1 MTPADLSG
9 ISIRCMDT
17 PIAKTVVAALGG
29 NPVPINMNELYL
41 SLQTGV
47 VAGQEN
53 PIPTIIAQKFYEVQ
67 DAVVLTKHSV
77 HLGTVEVSEM
87 VWQSLTDKERS
98 VVEEVLAKYRSIIE
112 EKINKETEE
121 GTEFLKSQGMKI
133 IEPDIEAFKANAEKV
148 VNENFGSDPEWAAAI
163 EDLNNF
169 KANWKK

>member
-1 MTPADLSG
+1 M
-9 ISIRCMDT
+9 
-17 PIAKTVVAALGG
+17 
-29 NPVPINMNELYL
+29 
-41 SLQTGV
+41 
-47 VAGQEN
+47 
-53 PIPTIIAQKFYEVQ
+53 
-67 DAVVLTKHSV
+67 LTKHSV